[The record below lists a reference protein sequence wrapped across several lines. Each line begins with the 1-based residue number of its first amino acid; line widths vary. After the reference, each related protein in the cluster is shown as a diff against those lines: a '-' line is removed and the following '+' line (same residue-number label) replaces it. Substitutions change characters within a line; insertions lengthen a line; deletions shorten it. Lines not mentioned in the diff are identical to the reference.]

1 MDNFRIEMS
10 EQVIKSP
17 VFDSRGG
24 IPNSIL
30 AQLGIRGSQEHID
43 EALVRH
49 SWGSRDPVV
58 VPVLTTEASNG
69 RIIGSRLAVRGKIAK
84 YDLKANSL
92 WGTEVGKNVSLSFD
106 LDGSD
111 FAFSARGASM
121 PGK

>member
-1 MDNFRIEMS
+1 MDNFRIVMS

-49 SWGSRDPVV
+49 GWGSRDPVV

-69 RIIGSRLAVRGKIAK
+69 RIIG
-84 YDLKANSL
+84 
-92 WGTEVGKNVSLSFD
+92 
-106 LDGSD
+106 
-111 FAFSARGASM
+111 
-121 PGK
+121 